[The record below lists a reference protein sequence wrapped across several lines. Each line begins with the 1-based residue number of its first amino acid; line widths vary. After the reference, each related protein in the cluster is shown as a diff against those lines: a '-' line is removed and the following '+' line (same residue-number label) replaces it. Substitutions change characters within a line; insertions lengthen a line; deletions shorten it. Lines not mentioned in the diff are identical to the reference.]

1 MGEIDKKAK
10 VNQASYQE
18 EGSQENL
25 NSLQIKRQEK

>member
-10 VNQASYQE
+10 VNQASHQE

-25 NSLQIKRQEK
+25 NSLRIKRQEK